1 VLVQLVVGAM
11 FWKQVVESFAKKMNA
26 ENYEPF
32 SLETKLQ

>member
-11 FWKQVVESFAKKMNA
+11 FWKQVESFAKKMNA